1 MIEITVPSAP
11 SATARGCA
19 AIVMPLSAA
28 AFIATASRS
37 QPITSKPLLGEPRLD
52 GAAHAAQSD
61 EADLHRCLRPAGDFC
76 GPRVEVAVALH
87 RRHIRKR

>member
-1 MIEITVPSAP
+1 MIEITVPSAA

-19 AIVMPLSAA
+19 AIVMPFSAA

-37 QPITSKPLLGEPRLD
+37 QPITSKPLVGEPRLD

-61 EADLHRCLRPAGDFC
+61 EADF
-76 GPRVEVAVALH
+76 H
-87 RRHIRKR
+87 RRALRSARWLSAPAVKWP